1 MSKLDKIRSM
11 NDDEL
16 IAFLRKYRNEK
27 QTCKRCAKEV
37 QIAIHTPARIAKR
50 E

>member
-1 MSKLDKIRSM
+1 MSRLDKIRSM

-16 IAFLRKYRNEK
+16 IAFLESTEMRNRLVSVAQK
-27 QTCKRCAKEV
+27 KV